1 MRRVAVA
8 LLLAIPIAAS
18 AASADLHAPLDSI
31 DYGFGVGIVVD
42 ELTRTESQSLFQIRR
57 NYDYSR
63 DPSVAWGTGQSWFLM
78 CALRDVASERSATQF
93 KWTFKAKEPSTEPF
107 ASIGAEQLFVSV
119 DWMQGTAGDV
129 SAAVAKGIVPVNEQV
144 AQFCAKIKAQGP
156 KRP

>member
-1 MRRVAVA
+1 
-8 LLLAIPIAAS
+8 
-18 AASADLHAPLDSI
+18 
-31 DYGFGVGIVVD
+31 
-42 ELTRTESQSLFQIRR
+42 LTRTESQSLFQIRR

-93 KWTFKAKEPSTEPF
+93 KWTFKAKEPSGELRDVALTETF
-107 ASIGAEQLFVSV
+107 ASIGADQLFVSV

-129 SAAVAKGIVPVNEQV
+129 SAAVAQGIVPVNEQV